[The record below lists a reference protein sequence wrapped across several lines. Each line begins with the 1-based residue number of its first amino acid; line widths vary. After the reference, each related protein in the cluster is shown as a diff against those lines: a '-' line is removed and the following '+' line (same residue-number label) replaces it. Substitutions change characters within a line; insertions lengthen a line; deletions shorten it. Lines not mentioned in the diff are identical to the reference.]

1 MLPPLSRLPNLE
13 RLITQ
18 QGYFVLYAPR
28 QTGKTTAMLAL
39 AQQLT
44 ASGQYTAVML
54 SVEVGAAF
62 PHDLAGAEQ
71 AILQSWRNQA
81 QNRLPAELQP
91 PPWPD
96 VRPGQGVQSALQ
108 SWAQAAPQPLVVL
121 IDEIDILQD
130 EVLISVLRQLRTGY
144 PDRPQGFPQSLAL
157 IGVRDVRDYKVA
169 SGGSRRLNTASPFNI
184 KVKSLTLRNFTQGE
198 IQSLCE
204 QHTADTGQVFTPVVV

>member
-62 PHDLAGAEQ
+62 SRDLAGAEQ
-71 AILQSWRNQA
+71 TILQSWRNA
-81 QNRLPAELQP
+81 QWSFA
-91 PPWPD
+91 
-96 VRPGQGVQSALQ
+96 VSALRAD
-108 SWAQAAPQPLVVL
+108 WW
-121 IDEIDILQD
+121 
-130 EVLISVLRQLRTGY
+130 LRIRFIEKYCHG
-144 PDRPQGFPQSLAL
+144 
-157 IGVRDVRDYKVA
+157 
-169 SGGSRRLNTASPFNI
+169 
-184 KVKSLTLRNFTQGE
+184 
-198 IQSLCE
+198 C
-204 QHTADTGQVFTPVVV
+204 